1 MKKLCLILIIS
12 ALFVFAGCGNGTDDF
27 YDYGDS
33 QSDNTDSD
41 KTDSDNTDSD
51 NTDSDKTDS
60 DNTDSDKTDS
70 DNTDSDNTDSDK
82 TDSDNPDT
90 DNPDTDNPDTDNP
103 DTDNPDTDN
112 PDTDNPDTDNPD
124 TDNPDTDNPDTDN
137 PDTDNPD
144 TDNPDTDDPGI
155 VCTGISLNAS
165 TFSPYYEGYYYG
177 VVSGGLMTVEFYDNI
192 AVASYDLSTEANSNY
207 ATCTECL
214 LVIENYGSENA
225 KNFFQESGEIVVSA
239 YDPDT
244 FGMTATI
251 TATLVET
258 TIDGNGNS
266 TPVENGACLQIE
278 TGVVSA
284 EDHSGKT
291 ETCADIYNCFD
302 TCAEDDANCPS
313 NCYGN
318 STAIARSQYNA
329 LSNCGEEH
337 NCNGSYYCFYENCL
351 EQEEI
356 CGMKNDEEY
365 DIPYGQVTING
376 TFTYLHA
383 ESETSINITDHAIH
397 GPFVTGTFGNGETK
411 MNVIDPT
418 ADQTKIISYA
428 KIAPFKDVP
437 TEKNITL
444 IQTYQEDGKTPT
456 VHFVTTVTEPGE
468 YTLGLGEWTTEARIF
483 VSETN
488 SEGERSCD
496 HAFGVGTVT
505 ISAISWDTGTTEIS
519 VSGTATLYSYK
530 AAPHYGGDISGT
542 EWVACEP
549 K

>member
-1 MKKLCLILIIS
+1 MEKLMKKFLMCLIVCS
-12 ALFVFAGCGNGTDDF
+12 LFIFAGCGNSEDPIYDEGDSTDSQDENTVDTDNPDTDDA
-27 YDYGDS
+27 
-33 QSDNTDSD
+33 TD
-41 KTDSDNTDSD
+41 TN
-51 NTDSDKTDS
+51 NP
-60 DNTDSDKTDS
+60 
-70 DNTDSDNTDSDK
+70 
-82 TDSDNPDT
+82 DSDNPDTDNPDTDNPDTDNLDT

-177 VVSGGLMTVEFYDNI
+177 VVSGGLLTVEFYNNI
-192 AVASYDLSTEANSNY
+192 AVASYDLSTEDNSDY

-214 LVIENYGSENA
+214 LVIENYGSANA

-251 TATLVET
+251 TAKLVET
-258 TIDGNGNS
+258 TIDGTGHS
-266 TPVENGACLQIE
+266 TPVENGACLEIE

-291 ETCADIYNCFD
+291 ETCADIYSCFD
-302 TCAEDDANCPS
+302 TCAEDDTECPS

-329 LSNCGEEH
+329 LSNCGQEH

-383 ESETSINITDHAIH
+383 ENEAIYINDNVLKV
-397 GPFVTGTFGNGETK
+397 PFVTGTFGNGETK

-437 TEKNITL
+437 DEKNITL
-444 IQTYQEDGKTPT
+444 IQTYQENGKTPT
-456 VHFVTTVTEPGE
+456 VHFVTTVTQPGD
-468 YTLGLGEWTTEARIF
+468 YTLGLGEWTNEARIF
-483 VSETN
+483 ISETN

-496 HAFGVGTVT
+496 HAFGVGNVT
-505 ISAISWDTGTTEIS
+505 ISAISWATGTTTIS

-549 K
+549 KN